1 MAWNVLGGRRPAS
14 GVLRRIRED
23 LHDPLLRN
31 GYALLAN
38 VGITSALGF
47 GYWVVAARLY
57 PPEYLGLGNATI
69 ALMQLLAGIAGQP
82 SIANA
87 LTRFVPR
94 AGDRALRLAVVSYGT
109 AAVVGLVVSGLYV
122 AATHLP
128 LGVPALLGGGWT
140 AALVLAAAV
149 TTWCVFSLQDAVL
162 TGMRKAVWL
171 PLENGVY
178 GLAKIGLLVA
188 LVPVSLHYGI
198 IASWVVPAAVVVV
211 PMSFLIFGVLLPRHM
226 AASSADADSPPPRS
240 IARFVGGDYLGSIF
254 ALAAVDLLPILVVA
268 RLGALDNG
276 FFSVPFLIIYS
287 LELVTVN
294 LGVALTVEGAHDRS
308 QLRRNVVVVLRRTA
322 VLVLPAVAVLL
333 AVPGLVLSVFGSSY
347 AENSS
352 TLLRLLAL
360 GVVAKAVTTLFFS
373 LARVE
378 RRVGRIAVVE
388 ASRLVLLLGSAWWLM
403 GELGLVG
410 IGVAYLVTQ
419 FLVAAVLVPSIV
431 AVVGRAGATRRGA
444 TG

>member
-1 MAWNVLGGRRPAS
+1 MARHVQRGRRAAA
-14 GVLRRIRED
+14 GALRRIRSD
-23 LHDPLLRN
+23 LRDPLLRN

-47 GYWVVAARLY
+47 VYWVVAARLY

-94 AGDRALRLAVVSYGT
+94 AGDRAMRLAVVSYGI
-109 AAVVGLVVSGLYV
+109 AAVLGLVVSGLYV
-122 AATHLP
+122 AATRLP
-128 LGVPALLGGGWT
+128 LGVPALLGSDGT

-162 TGMRKAVWL
+162 TGMRQAVWL

-178 GLAKIGLLVA
+178 GVAKIALLVA
-188 LVPVSLHYGI
+188 LVPVSLQYGI
-198 IASWVVPAAVVVV
+198 IASWVVPAAVLVV
-211 PMSFLIFGVLLPRHM
+211 PVSVLLFRVLLPRHA
-226 AASSADADSPPPRS
+226 AASSGDADLPPPRS
-240 IARFVGGDYLGSIF
+240 VARFVGGDYLGSIF

-378 RRVGRIAVVE
+378 RRVGRIAAVE

-403 GELGLVG
+403 GEFGLVG
-410 IGVAYLVTQ
+410 IGVAYLATQ
-419 FLVAAVLVPSIV
+419 FLVAAVLLPSVV
-431 AVVGRAGATRRGA
+431 AVAGRAG
-444 TG
+444 

>member
-1 MAWNVLGGRRPAS
+1 M
-14 GVLRRIRED
+14 
-23 LHDPLLRN
+23 
-31 GYALLAN
+31 
-38 VGITSALGF
+38 
-47 GYWVVAARLY
+47 
-57 PPEYLGLGNATI
+57 
-69 ALMQLLAGIAGQP
+69 
-82 SIANA
+82 
-87 LTRFVPR
+87 
-94 AGDRALRLAVVSYGT
+94 
-109 AAVVGLVVSGLYV
+109 VGLVVSGLYV
-122 AATHLP
+122 AATRFS
-128 LGVPALLGGGWT
+128 LGVPALLGSGWT
-140 AALVLAAAV
+140 AALVLGAAV

-178 GLAKIGLLVA
+178 GLAKIGLLIA
-188 LVPVSLHYGI
+188 LVPVSLQYGI
-198 IASWVVPAAVVVV
+198 IVSWVVPAAVIVV
-211 PMSFLIFGVLLPRHM
+211 PMSFLLFRILLPRHTR
-226 AASSADADSPPPRS
+226 ASTAEADARSPRS

-268 RLGALDNG
+268 RLGAMDNG

-308 QLRRNVVVVLRRTA
+308 QLRRHMVLVLRRIA
-322 VLVLPAVAVLL
+322 VIVLPAVAILV

-352 TLLRLLAL
+352 TVLRLLAL

-378 RRVGRIAVVE
+378 RKVARIAAVE

-403 GELGLVG
+403 GEFGLVG
-410 IGVAYLVTQ
+410 IGIAYLATQ
-419 FLVAAVLVPSIV
+419 FMVAALLLPGIV
-431 AVVGRAGATRRGA
+431 RVVVSRG
-444 TG
+444 